1 MMYTQTN
8 KSSLL
13 AVVPIL
19 GIMLACSTA
28 FGFDSGCKKGNE
40 ECAPGPESA
49 RGDWHGS
56 LEHQLMWQYTSDIA
70 GLPSQLL
77 EAYEVTA
84 YTNGSTVNVNGSQEP
99 SLIPAEFTAATQA
112 HNRSIYIAD
121 FSQLADLSYSLWD
134 WASGNETCPLGN
146 GIATEAC
153 HDLKIHNGAV
163 NSNHFV
169 PQAFE
174 TYKHYHDLAM
184 DMAKQCASVA
194 NAAGPNP
201 SEHLLNDYLLPCEKL
216 ALLYE
221 SIGHHFLQ
229 DAWSM
234 GHMWERWGSSDK
246 DLMSDHFDALA
257 VGATTGLIH
266 GVRSSFQEQLGF
278 LGDFNDAL
286 CAPVHEEVRFKY
298 PDSDVTYPATGDL
311 YFDAVIAADESANLH
326 EHGEFSEQK
335 RRLLSCGAQ
344 GMLEVYRASGQFHGT
359 ASPSHDLE
367 DVDPTLEADCFG
379 QRATNAAMK
388 KGGGID
394 VLWGG
399 FWPYH
404 LEIDSYTATTAVLV
418 GSADAADNYDDLS
431 WWELWRKQ
439 SQYRRDL
446 SRMVSKMALYAKI
459 DPEGTQLATGGL
471 GELMNIQPNGYYV
484 DIGRGVASYSDVSLG
499 KHRQAQ
505 PSKTLTSTAVT
516 RLFQDAYGPV
526 WCDRYSGPEGYEALA
541 TLKSRVAQAPN
552 SEHQA
557 AACGVCASV
566 VKRHIRHSMGSQQ
579 SDPNQKPLCQY
590 AYEAGLLDT
599 APLTIYHNGS
609 GSTPAALAADWCG
622 CPTLN

>member
-1 MMYTQTN
+1 MYTQNT
-8 KSSLL
+8 KPSLFS
-13 AVVPIL
+13 VIPII
-19 GIMLACSTA
+19 GIMLTCSSA
-28 FGFDSGCKKGNE
+28 FAFDSGCKRGDK

-49 RGDWHGS
+49 RGSWHQS

-70 GLPSQLL
+70 GIPSELL
-77 EAYEVTA
+77 ESYEVTA
-84 YTNGSTVNVNGSQEP
+84 YTNGGSVNVDGSMEP
-99 SLIPAEFTAATQA
+99 SLMPAEFSSATQA

-174 TYKHYHDLAM
+174 TYKHYHGLAM
-184 DMAKQCASVA
+184 EMANQCASVA

-201 SEHLLNDYLLPCEKL
+201 SAHILNDYLLPCEKL

-229 DAWSM
+229 DSWSM
-234 GHMWERWGSSDK
+234 GHMWERWGASDK
-246 DLMSDHFDALA
+246 DLMNDHFDALA

-266 GVRSSFQEQLGF
+266 GVRSSLQEQLGF

-298 PDSDVTYPATGDL
+298 PNSNVTYPATGDL

-326 EHGEFSEQK
+326 PHGEFSEQK

-344 GMLEVYRASGQFHGT
+344 GMLEVYRASGQFHG
-359 ASPSHDLE
+359 AANPNNDIE
-367 DVDPTLEADCFG
+367 NVNPTSEEDCFG

-404 LEIDSYTATTAVLV
+404 LEIDSYLATTTVLV

-471 GELMNIQPNGYYV
+471 GDLMNIKPNGHYV
-484 DIGRGVASYSDVSLG
+484 DIGRGVASYSDVNLH
-499 KHRQAQ
+499 KHSEVQ
-505 PSKTLTSTAVT
+505 PSKTLASTAVT

-526 WCDRYSGPEGYEALA
+526 WCERYSGSQGYTALH
-541 TLKSRVAQAPN
+541 TLKQRVAAAPN
-552 SEHQA
+552 SERLA
-557 AACGVCASV
+557 AACGLCSSV
-566 VKRHIRHSMGSQQ
+566 VKRHIRTPIGSQAAG
-579 SDPNQKPLCQY
+579 SGQKPLCQY
-590 AYEAGLLDT
+590 AYEADLLD
-599 APLTIYHNGS
+599 APAATIYHDGP
-609 GSTPAALAADWCG
+609 GSTPTELASDWCG
-622 CPTLN
+622 CPTLH